1 MKSKTS
7 KIILFAVLI
16 ALASA
21 LSYFDGYIAS
31 LISFGTIKY
40 KLGFANVVVML
51 ILYNYDFKSIFLTI
65 MIKSLIV
72 GLLLGG
78 GIITFV
84 ISICGSILSVIG
96 MYLFKKMLSKRDYM
110 PFIGLIGGFLHP
122 IGQFIGA
129 MIIYGFKEFLASS
142 LISIPIM
149 LIMGIITGLIVGKTS
164 MIIDKTLKNKLNNKI
179 N

>member
-7 KIILFAVLI
+7 KIVLFAVLI

-21 LSYFDGYIAS
+21 LSYFDGYISSIIS
-31 LISFGTIKY
+31 LGTVKY
-40 KLGFANVVVML
+40 KLGFANIVIML
-51 ILYNYDFKSIFLTI
+51 ILYNYDFKSIFLAV

-84 ISICGSILSVIG
+84 ISICGSTISVIG
-96 MYLFKKMLSKRDYM
+96 MYLFKKMLLKRDFM

-129 MIIYGFKEFLASS
+129 ILIYGFKEFLASS
-142 LISIPIM
+142 LISVPIM
-149 LIMGIITGLIVGKTS
+149 LIMGIITGFVVGKTAKV
-164 MIIDKTLKNKLNNKI
+164 IDKILKNKFN
-179 N
+179 

>member
-84 ISICGSILSVIG
+84 ISICGST
-96 MYLFKKMLSKRDYM
+96 
-110 PFIGLIGGFLHP
+110 
-122 IGQFIGA
+122 
-129 MIIYGFKEFLASS
+129 S
-142 LISIPIM
+142 LQH
-149 LIMGIITGLIVGKTS
+149 
-164 MIIDKTLKNKLNNKI
+164 
-179 N
+179 

>member
-7 KIILFAVLI
+7 KIVLFAVLI

-21 LSYFDGYIAS
+21 LSYFDGYISSIIS
-31 LISFGTIKY
+31 LGTVKY
-40 KLGFANVVVML
+40 KLGFANIVIML
-51 ILYNYDFKSIFLTI
+51 ILYNYDFKSIFLAV

-84 ISICGSILSVIG
+84 ISICGSMISVIG
-96 MYLFKKMLSKRDYM
+96 MYLFKKMLLKRDFM

-129 MIIYGFKEFLASS
+129 ILIYGFKEFLASS

-149 LIMGIITGLIVGKTS
+149 LIMGIITGFVVGKTAKV
-164 MIIDKTLKNKLNNKI
+164 IDKILKNKFN
-179 N
+179 